1 MTRLAILGGLGH
13 VGLPLGLVFADAGFE
28 VALIDTNRD
37 RIQTVRM
44 GKMPF
49 LEQGAEFLLKRHL
62 GERVTVINGME
73 SHASEVVRRSEVVI
87 VTLGT
92 PLDEYQNPRLNSVL
106 DPVRSFRRVLDGQLI
121 VLRSTV
127 FPGTTERVARELA
140 ADGVKALVAYCP
152 ERILQGHAVSELRTL
167 PQIVSGITPEA
178 ADEAGYLFQNL
189 RVPIVR
195 ATVAEAEL
203 AKLGLNYARYVSFA
217 VPNELADLA
226 LELGIDYAEVDR
238 VMKEGYTR
246 ADWIPKPG
254 FAAGP
259 CLLKDTMQLVAASR
273 RGMPLG
279 QAAHFVNERTPETVM
294 RQLVALHGSVEGAT
308 IGILGMAFKADNDD
322 TRDSLSFQLK
332 KRLEFAGARVL
343 CSDECAP
350 SQFDIRSE
358 EWWRTKEEIMAEC
371 SGVVLCVPHSGY
383 KGMVVPSGKVVVD
396 LWGVTQEAP
405 HAAAR

>member
-28 VALIDTNRD
+28 VALIDNNRD
-37 RIQTVRM
+37 RLQTVRS

-49 LEQGAEFLLKRHL
+49 LEHGAEPLLKRHL
-62 GERVTVINGME
+62 GERITVFDSGE
-73 SHASEVVRRSEVVI
+73 AVASSVVRNSEIVV

-92 PLDEYQNPRLNSVL
+92 PLDEYQNPKLDAVL
-106 DPVRSFRRVLDGQLI
+106 LPLRSYNTALDGKLI

-127 FPGTTERVARELA
+127 YPGTTMRIAKCLADDRIQAHVAF
-140 ADGVKALVAYCP
+140 CP
-152 ERILQGHAVSELRTL
+152 ERILQGEAVQELRHL
-167 PQIVSGITPEA
+167 PQIVSGVTATAQER
-178 ADEAGYLFQNL
+178 AGYLFESL
-189 RVPIVR
+189 GVPIVK
-195 ATVAEAEL
+195 ASVAEAEL

-226 LELGIDYAEVDR
+226 LELGIDYAQVDR
-238 VMKEGYTR
+238 IMKEGYAR

-294 RQLVALHGSVEGAT
+294 KQLVALHGPIDGAT

-343 CSDECAP
+343 CSDEY
-350 SQFDIRSE
+350 SHRFDTRNS

-371 SGVVLCVPHSGY
+371 SGVVFCVPHSQY
-383 KGMVVPSGKVVVD
+383 RGMAIPNGKAIVD
-396 LWGVTQEAP
+396 LFGVTQ
-405 HAAAR
+405 